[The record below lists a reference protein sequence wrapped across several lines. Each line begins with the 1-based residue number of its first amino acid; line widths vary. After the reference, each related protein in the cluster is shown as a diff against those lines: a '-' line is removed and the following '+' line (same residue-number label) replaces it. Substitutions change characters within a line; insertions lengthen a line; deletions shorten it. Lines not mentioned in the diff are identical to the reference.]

1 MARTIAR
8 TIASAPGKV
17 VLSGEYAVLDG
28 APAICM
34 AVNRRARVVID
45 TTDAEFSTVK
55 APGYTSAAGRFQ
67 ASGGV
72 LRWTEGQDVFRVVD
86 SVWRIAGLAD
96 KPSHAIALD
105 SGEFVDDDSGQKIGI
120 GSSAAITVAL
130 VVATQN
136 ETAGSNVARL
146 AQRAHADLQGGVG
159 SGVDVACSLNGGLI
173 EYRME
178 GAAMVAL
185 RWPDDLRARL
195 IWTGRAASTRE
206 KLSLLDAAVSKPSRV
221 RLAGASE
228 DIAAAWRSGGAGA
241 ILSQYHRYIE
251 CLQDFS
257 VDHDLGIF
265 DAGHADIL
273 HAANADNLIYKPC
286 GAGGGDV
293 GIVLGTN
300 EQQLD
305 TFTRQLNG
313 KYRVLDWR
321 LSDTGA
327 IVE

>member
-1 MARTIAR
+1 MARTRAR

-34 AVNRRARVVID
+34 AVNRRARVVVD
-45 TTDAEFSTVK
+45 TTDAEFSTVE
-55 APGYTSAAGRFQ
+55 APGYTSASGRFQ
-67 ASGGV
+67 ASDGV
-72 LRWTEGQDVFRVVD
+72 LRWTEGQDDFGVVD
-86 SVWRIAGLAD
+86 AVWRVAGLAD

-105 SGEFVDDDSGQKIGI
+105 SGEFIDSDTGQKIGI

-130 VVATQN
+130 VAATQN
-136 ETAGSNVARL
+136 ATAGPNVARL
-146 AQRAHADLQGGVG
+146 AQRAHAALQGGVG
-159 SGVDVACSLNGGLI
+159 SGVDVACSLSGGLI

-178 GAAMVAL
+178 SGATVAL
-185 RWPDDLRARL
+185 RWPDGLLARL

-228 DIAAAWRSGGAGA
+228 DIATAWRSGSARE
-241 ILSQYHRYIE
+241 ILSQYHHYIE

-273 HAANADNLIYKPC
+273 QAAKADNLIYKPC

-293 GIVLGTN
+293 GIVLGTD
-300 EQQLD
+300 EQRLD
-305 TFTRQLNG
+305 TFARQLTR
-313 KYRVLDWR
+313 KYRVLDWQ
-321 LSDTGA
+321 LSNTGA
-327 IVE
+327 ILE

>member
-1 MARTIAR
+1 MAR

-34 AVNRRARVVID
+34 GVNRRARVVID
-45 TTDAEFSTVK
+45 STDAEFSTVE
-55 APGYTSAAGRFQ
+55 APGYTSASGRFQ
-67 ASGGV
+67 VSGGV
-72 LRWTEGQDVFRVVD
+72 LRWQEGQDDFGVVD
-86 SVWRIAGLAD
+86 SVWRISGLAD

-105 SGEFVDDDSGQKIGI
+105 SGEFIDDDTGQKIGI
-120 GSSAAITVAL
+120 GSSSAITVAL
-130 VVATQN
+130 VAAMQNAT
-136 ETAGSNVARL
+136 EGSNIAML

-159 SGVDVACSLNGGLI
+159 SGVDVACSLRGGLI

-178 GAAMVAL
+178 GAATVAL
-185 RWPDDLRARL
+185 RWPDGLHSRL

-228 DIAAAWRSGGAGA
+228 DIARAWRSGSAGK
-241 ILSQYHRYIE
+241 ILNQYHHYIE

-273 HAANADNLIYKPC
+273 HAASADNLIYKPC

-293 GIVLGTN
+293 GIVFGTD

-305 TFTRQLNG
+305 TFARQLMR
-313 KYRVLDWR
+313 KYRVLDWQ